1 MRDLVLRLRESV
13 RACRALDRSALLAE
27 AADEIARLSHMDT
40 LTFTIEGDPVP
51 QPRARISTRGGF
63 GRAYTPG
70 DHPIHAYRAAVAAA
84 AREAGATPS
93 DQVPITLIVDLV
105 FARPKSHYR
114 KSGLKP
120 DAPKLPRADC
130 SNVLKGIEDSLN
142 GVAWVDDT
150 QVGKV
155 IVEKSFGSEGRTT
168 IRIT

>member
-1 MRDLVLRLRESV
+1 MKTV
-13 RACRALDRSALLAE
+13 
-27 AADEIARLSHMDT
+27 
-40 LTFTIEGDPVP
+40 TFTVEGDPVP

-84 AREAGATPS
+84 ARAAGAEPT
-93 DQVPITLIVDLV
+93 DAVPITLIVDLV

-114 KSGLKP
+114 KAGLKP

-142 GVAWVDDT
+142 GVAWIDDT

-155 IVEKSFGSEGRTT
+155 IVEKSFGTEGRTT
-168 IRIT
+168 IRIS

>member
-1 MRDLVLRLRESV
+1 VKPITFEVL
-13 RACRALDRSALLAE
+13 
-27 AADEIARLSHMDT
+27 
-40 LTFTIEGDPVP
+40 GDPVP

-84 AREAGATPS
+84 ARAAGAEPT
-93 DQVPITLIVDLV
+93 DAAPITLIVDLV

-114 KSGLKP
+114 KAGLRA
-120 DAPKLPRADC
+120 DAPKLPRPDC
-130 SNVLKGIEDSLN
+130 SNVLKGIEDALN

-155 IVEKSFGSEGRTT
+155 IVEKTFGTEGRTT
-168 IRIT
+168 VRIS